1 LNALADLLLTGRNQ
15 QTGERFL
22 APEVVQT
29 SAMDC
34 GPAALKSLLEG
45 YNIPVSYG
53 RLREACQ
60 TDVDG
65 TSINTIEDIAVQL
78 GLQAEQVML
87 PVDHVILPESQAL
100 PAIVVVQRPSGLTH
114 FLVIWNRV
122 GNWLQVM
129 DPATG
134 RRWPTWK
141 SLRNEIYL
149 HTFPV
154 PTEAWREWAGSEG
167 MIVPLRRRMSDL
179 KIKAEKIEPL
189 LNEAQ
194 ADPGWRS
201 LATLDSATR
210 MTAALVSARGLEA
223 GQQATAVLERFYRLN
238 LQGPLPKIDQ
248 TIPIHKSSS
257 SETTDTQ
264 NRKRIAQPGEPPL
277 PESLMIPAT
286 YWSVLPSF
294 QHGEEDELESQI
306 PPADEQKPQ
315 MLLLRGAVLVRI
327 LGVSKPPSAAWSEPA
342 PEIAGEPVEGEA
354 AYETSAARP
363 LPPDLQAALD
373 ETAVRPEQEIIQALR
388 MDGLLTPSVLALA
401 LLLST
406 LGVTLEALL
415 FQGMIRLAQVF
426 SLTSQRLLAGLAVV
440 AFVVSLLL
448 LEVPISATVL
458 RMGRR
463 LEVRLRI
470 AFLEKLPRLG
480 DRYFRSRLASDMT
493 QRAHDLRSLRML
505 PNLGVSLLR
514 TGFQIVLTSLGVIW
528 LDPISAPLAI
538 LGTLFFVGLTLL
550 TRPMLE
556 ERDLR
561 LRTHTG
567 ALSRFYLDA
576 LLGLVPMKTHGAER
590 AMLRQHET
598 QLYEWVRSGREYY
611 NISSLLQSFGALLY
625 TGFAIIIMLNYIQR
639 GGEVGEILLL
649 FYWTLNLPALGQSFA
664 DLVQQYPMQHNRVLR
679 LLEPLSAPD
688 EEESWL
694 STSAPDEPLTA
705 LPAELQSIAIE
716 IQDVRLQAGG
726 HVILDDVNLKIE
738 SGEHIAIVGPSG
750 AGKSSLV
757 GLLLGWH
764 RPSIGQIRVD
774 GEELDGSR
782 VQTLRREIAWVDPA
796 VQLWNRSLYE
806 NLRYGIE
813 HSEGMPLG
821 EVIQRADLF
830 EVMERLP
837 DGLKTVLGESG
848 GLVSG
853 GEGQRVRLGR
863 SMLRQGVR
871 LVVLDEPFRGLDRAK
886 RRNLLAEARRLWDGI
901 TLLCITHDVGETLAF
916 PRVLVIEDGHV
927 IEDGDPSTL
936 AGQPDSRY
944 RQLLDAE
951 EAVRSNLWANV
962 NWRRMIMERGRLSVE
977 DSPSQD

>member
-1 LNALADLLLTGRNQ
+1 MNALVDLILTGRSQ

-45 YNIPVSYG
+45 FNIPVSYG

-65 TSINTIEDIAVQL
+65 TSINTIEDIAIQL

-87 PVDHVILPESQAL
+87 PADHLILPEAQAL

-122 GNWLQVM
+122 GNLLQVM

-141 SLRNEIYL
+141 SLRSEIYI

-154 PTEAWREWAGSEG
+154 PVEAWREWAGSEG
-167 MIVPLRRRMSDL
+167 LITPLRRRMRDL
-179 KIKAEKIEPL
+179 KIKEVKIDGL

-194 ADPGWRS
+194 SDPGWRS
-201 LATLDSATR
+201 LATLDAATR

-223 GQQATAVLERFYRLN
+223 GEQAAAVLERFYRLN
-238 LQGPLPKIDQ
+238 LQGPLPKIEQ
-248 TIPIHKSSS
+248 TKPTHKSSPAERDS
-257 SETTDTQ
+257 
-264 NRKRIAQPGEPPL
+264 NAQPKAQADQLAPQGL
-277 PESLMIPAT
+277 LIPAA
-286 YWSVLPSF
+286 YWSVLPSLKRESELE
-294 QHGEEDELESQI
+294 HEGRESEGEEGEPGKDGSEGRDFAEESAQ
-306 PPADEQKPQ
+306 PQ
-315 MLLLRGAVLVRI
+315 QLLLRGAVLVRI
-327 LGVSKPPSAAWSEPA
+327 LGVQKPAAWAETGPAQSEDGTA
-342 PEIAGEPVEGEA
+342 PEIAEGQIEGETPPA
-354 AYETSAARP
+354 PGGEGPARP
-363 LPPDLQAALD
+363 LPPDLQAALS
-373 ETAVRPEQEIIQALR
+373 ETAVRPEQEIIKALR
-388 MDGLLTPSVLALA
+388 MDGLLTPSVLAFA

-406 LGVTLEALL
+406 VGVTLEALL

-448 LEVPISATVL
+448 LEAPISNTVQ

-505 PNLGVSLLR
+505 PGLGVSLLR
-514 TGFQIVLTSLGVIW
+514 TGFQILLTSLGVIW

-538 LGTLFFVGLTLL
+538 MGTVFFVGLTLL
-550 TRPMLE
+550 TRPALE

-611 NISSLLQSFGALLY
+611 NVSSLLQSFGSLLY
-625 TGFAIIIMLNYIQR
+625 TGFAILIMLNYISR

-664 DLVQQYPMQHNRVLR
+664 DLIQQYPMQHNRVLR
-679 LLEPLSAPD
+679 LLEPLGAPD
-688 EEESWL
+688 EEESWQ
-694 STSAPDEPLTA
+694 STSAPDGKQTA
-705 LPAELQSIAIE
+705 QPSSHVEDQRDETSVSVD

-726 HVILDDVNLKIE
+726 HVILDEVNLKIE
-738 SGEHIAIVGPSG
+738 PGEHIAIVGPSG

-764 RPSIGQIRVD
+764 RPSNGQIRVD
-774 GEELDGSR
+774 DEELDGAK

-863 SMLRQGVR
+863 AMLRQGVR

-916 PRVLVIEDGHV
+916 PRVLVIENGHL
-927 IEDGDPSTL
+927 IEDGDPSRL
-936 AGQPDSRY
+936 AGQPE
-944 RQLLDAE
+944 LAL
-951 EAVRSNLWANV
+951 
-962 NWRRMIMERGRLSVE
+962 
-977 DSPSQD
+977 PSTAAG